1 MMGTDVPVAFAAE
14 ISEDRTA
21 CAVCAAWR
29 EPGGKPVVEVAWYGP
44 LGDAVAEIVRLYEK
58 HEPVALLVDG
68 RSQSV
73 TLLKPLADAGVV
85 VTQPSTQDVVA
96 AHGNFMDLVTS
107 GGLRHLN
114 QEELTA
120 AVRGAQQRKLAGAQ
134 AWERR
139 VSVDQS
145 PLVAATLAVHA
156 LLDWESGSDPGAWV
170 I

>member
-1 MMGTDVPVAFAAE
+1 MTAEGVPVAFAAE
-14 ISEDRTA
+14 ISEDRTS

-29 EPGGKPVVEVAWYGP
+29 EPGGRVVAEVAWYGP
-44 LGDAVAEIVRLYEK
+44 QADAAGEITRLYEK
-58 HEPVALLVDG
+58 HEPVAMVVDG

-73 TLLKPLADAGVV
+73 TLLKPLADAGVA

-96 AHGNFMDLVTS
+96 AHGNFMDLVAA
-107 GGLRHLN
+107 GRLRHLS
-114 QEELTA
+114 QPELTA

-139 VSVDQS
+139 VEVDQS
-145 PLVAATLAVHA
+145 PLVAATLAVHGLA
-156 LLDWESGSDPGAWV
+156 DWESGSDPGAWV